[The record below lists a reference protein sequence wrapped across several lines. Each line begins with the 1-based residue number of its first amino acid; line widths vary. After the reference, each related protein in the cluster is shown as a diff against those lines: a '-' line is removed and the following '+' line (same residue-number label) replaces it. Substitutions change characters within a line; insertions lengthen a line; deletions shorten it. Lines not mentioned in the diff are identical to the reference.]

1 VGNGHREPVNA
12 RARKTAAATSAG
24 SSRLRAGSGGG
35 TGQVSLD
42 TADVVRDVSERT
54 SGFALT
60 LFASLRSAACLRQD
74 CGVGAELSA
83 YHVLVFKRRRSLRS
97 LLGTSAA

>member
-42 TADVVRDVSERT
+42 TADVVRDVLGITVPCDRNRPLEMARPATRMEMARPASRT
-54 SGFALT
+54 SPRLG
-60 LFASLRSAACLRQD
+60 SVI
-74 CGVGAELSA
+74 VGALS
-83 YHVLVFKRRRSLRS
+83 S
-97 LLGTSAA
+97 